1 MWSDASRQNTVRE
14 LLLNGKK
21 VRRVMWWAQPP
32 PQTSLI
38 REAALILTSFLNIL
52 RTCAESFFLSS
63 SGIWLVILSK
73 FGPPPTPICCG
84 SSLSPPAGSLKRN
97 WEIRIRSLRSSS
109 GVRNAHQS
117 NKIQVLLCYH
127 LDSCFMHATVFK
139 LDISKYLKV
148 NLQ

>member
-21 VRRVMWWAQPP
+21 VRRVRPMWWTQP
-32 PQTSLI
+32 QYRLLWFGRLHSF
-38 REAALILTSFLNIL
+38 ILSSFLSIL

-63 SGIWLVILSK
+63 SGIWLVSLSK
-73 FGPPPTPICCG
+73 FGPPPTLICCG
-84 SSLSPPAGSLKRN
+84 SLLSPPAGFLRRN

-117 NKIQVLLCYH
+117 NNFQVLLCYH
-127 LDSCFMHATVFK
+127 FDSCFMHGTVFK
-139 LDISKYLKV
+139 LHF
-148 NLQ
+148 